1 MKTLIAVF
9 GVLICL
15 AGLVIL
21 LAPEKFRNVMNRF
34 DGQPR
39 YLFAIIARIIIG
51 AILLWEASNLKFP
64 LAMQIIGGISIVAA
78 IVLLLMGRDRMDRM
92 IDWFMAKMTDNIMRG
107 WSVLAFA
114 FGAFLIYVT
123 M

>member
-15 AGLVIL
+15 AGLIIL
-21 LAPEKFRNVMNRF
+21 LAPDKFRNLINRF

-39 YLFAIIARIIIG
+39 YLFAIIIRIVIG

-64 LAMQIIGGISIVAA
+64 FAMQIIGGISILAA
-78 IVLLLMGRDRMDRM
+78 VVLLLVGQERMDRF
-92 IDWFMAKMTDNIMRG
+92 IDWWIKQSEIVFRVA
-107 WSVLAFA
+107 SVLAFA
-114 FGAFLIYVT
+114 LGAFLIYVAV
-123 M
+123 